1 MRCVYQTRTIVHQ
14 MYNSIV
20 NNAIMPK
27 HCGTRYIR
35 GTQCRMPRP
44 IQHAQ
49 NRVPVE
55 IPVICHT
62 AAVDLR
68 GKRGDR
74 KRTDVRD
81 GFRKQETRR
90 GSLFQHEAW

>member
-1 MRCVYQTRTIVHQ
+1 MRCVYQTRTIVDE
-14 MYNSIV
+14 MYNSTV
-20 NNAIMPK
+20 NNANMPK

-62 AAVDLR
+62 AAVELR
-68 GKRGDR
+68 
-74 KRTDVRD
+74 
-81 GFRKQETRR
+81 
-90 GSLFQHEAW
+90 